1 MYSEELEQRTL
12 SLEQIFLDP
21 NNPRFWSERER
32 KTSEARIPDSK
43 VQDKTQARIEKF
55 GVKEL
60 RDSILRNGFLPMD
73 RIVVRPIESHGDKY
87 VAVEGNRRLAALKS
101 LHYLIGAGEIDEDGI
116 DDEYLN
122 QLKDSTNKIE
132 VLLYKGNK
140 GEDISWVLQG
150 IRHIS
155 GIKEWSPAQ
164 QAILVVDQVKELKS
178 SDNKGVFTRVG
189 QQFGMT
195 AKAVARL
202 YRVHNALEQL
212 YSDDEYGSKSKDEN
226 LTLFTL
232 FDEAYK
238 NSEVRNNWLEWN
250 EESQKYRN
258 TANLKQFY
266 SWILPDED
274 HPQNKRRIHNPD
286 HVRCLAT
293 LLEKKRND
301 LVGAIDRHEMTIE
314 EAKGRLNATS
324 DNNGYNW
331 IGEIRNAKR
340 SVQNVPN
347 QVIQE
352 QPEDLKNAL
361 LELRECVD
369 KTLNLLESRIEE

>member
-21 NNPRFWSERER
+21 NNPRFWSGRER
-32 KTSEARIPDSK
+32 KTSESRIPDSK
-43 VQDKTQARIEKF
+43 VQEKTKTRIEKF

-73 RIVVRPIESHGDKY
+73 RIVVRPIENHGDKY

-101 LHYLIGAGEIDEDGI
+101 LHSLIDAGEIDEDGI

-122 QLKDSTNKIE
+122 TLKYSTSNIE

-164 QAILVVDQVKELKS
+164 QAILVVDQVNELNS
-178 SDNKGVFTRVG
+178 SDKRGVLTRVG

-195 AKAVARL
+195 AKAVGRL
-202 YRVHNALEQL
+202 YRVHNALEQMH
-212 YSDDEYGSKSKDEN
+212 SDDEYGSKSKDEN

-232 FDEAYK
+232 FDEAYR
-238 NSEVRNNWLEWN
+238 NSAVRDWLEWN
-250 EESQKYRN
+250 DESQKYRN
-258 TANLKQFY
+258 TTNLKQFY
-266 SWILPDED
+266 SWILPDEE
-274 HPQNKRRIHNPD
+274 HLQNKRRIHNPD
-286 HVRCLAT
+286 HVKFLAR

-301 LVGAIDRHEMTIE
+301 LIGAIERHEMTIE
-314 EAKGRLNATS
+314 EAKGSLNATS

-331 IGEIRNAKR
+331 ILEIGNAKR

-369 KTLNLLESRIEE
+369 KTLKLLESRIEE